1 MIPEF
6 QAFCQRIKDM
16 FLRFTFMVTVML
28 MMKMVM
34 MNGQNH
40 QDIRNDNTHFWR
52 SIVKSKLFKLLKGV
66 KTTLTEKWQPTFPS
80 WPGLDD
86 YDIVMMI
93 IMTLYPHNDDD
104 TDDHLCVKRSD
115 PSLWG
120 LSICTVDGQR
130 YSLGDH
136 YFHCD
141 LSCSLLS
148 SWSWRWLF

>member
-1 MIPEF
+1 M
-6 QAFCQRIKDM
+6 
-16 FLRFTFMVTVML
+16 
-28 MMKMVM
+28 
-34 MNGQNH
+34 
-40 QDIRNDNTHFWR
+40 
-52 SIVKSKLFKLLKGV
+52 

-86 YDIVMMI
+86 YDIVIMIIMIMTLYPHNDDDIVMMMI
-93 IMTLYPHNDDD
+93 IMIITLYPHNDDD

-136 YFHCD
+136 YFHRD

-148 SWSWRWLF
+148 S